1 MAERISFT
9 NVNKAYRLHAFGKPV
24 TALQDVTFTIKSGS
38 CTALLG
44 HNGAGKTTAIR
55 ILLGLLRVDSGQTFY
70 DQKPISR
77 SDRFHI
83 GYMPE
88 VNKLPRNLTVDEI
101 LKFHLRA
108 HGKAGEDTVDLLERV
123 GLGAHRKKRIG
134 QLSKGLGRRIAW
146 AQAIAHHPQTLILD
160 EPYSGL
166 DPVGREHMHGWIRH
180 EVARGVTILL
190 SSHDLATVDLICDNY
205 VILNSGK
212 VVAQGKFHEGSET
225 AHTIE
230 VSGISAEQLERWRQT
245 TFPHSA
251 GWDGIE
257 SQGFVQALRFA
268 SYQAA
273 SEWLRR
279 FVDANI
285 LVTRFGEAKHQT
297 RLLKFFE
304 V

>member
-9 NVNKAYRLHAFGKPV
+9 NVNKVYRLDLFAKPAQ
-24 TALQDVTFTIKSGS
+24 ALSDVTFSIESGT

-55 ILLGLLRVDSGQTFY
+55 ILLGLLRADSGQTYY

-77 SDRFHI
+77 ASRFQI

-88 VNKLPRNLTVDEI
+88 VNKLPRNLTVDEV
-101 LKFHLRA
+101 LQFHLLA
-108 HGKAGEDTVDLLERV
+108 HGKSSDYSDLLERV
-123 GLGAHRKKRIG
+123 GLSAHRHKKIQ

-146 AQAIAHHPQTLILD
+146 AQAIAHGPQTLILD

-166 DPVGREHMHGWIRH
+166 DPLGREQMHGWIRH
-180 EVARGVTILL
+180 EVTRGATVLL

-205 VILNSGK
+205 VILNGGK
-212 VVAQGKFHEGSET
+212 VVAQGKFHAGTET

-245 TFPHSA
+245 TFPQA
-251 GWDGIE
+251 TGWQSID
-257 SQGFVQALRFA
+257 SQGFVQALQFA

-279 FVDANI
+279 FMDANI
-285 LVTRFGEAKHQT
+285 LVTRFGEAKHQG